1 MPGGTRRVPCNAVF
15 RIRDRHLRT
24 IIPDNAL
31 LFRCHPGRRAQ
42 RRAGIQTSSP
52 AAPLDP
58 RFALRAPRD
67 DSKKQNVLPDAPSFD
82 VIPDGPQ
89 GRVGIQSGASRKPLD
104 PRFALR
110 APEDDSRK

>member
-1 MPGGTRRVPCNAVF
+1 MSPCPVYPSF
-15 RIRDRHLRT
+15 DV
-24 IIPDNAL
+24 IPDG
-31 LFRCHPGRRAQ
+31 PQGRV
-42 RRAGIQTSSP
+42 GIQSGASRK
-52 AAPLDP
+52 PLDP
-58 RFALRAPRD
+58 RFALRAPED